1 MMLGHKV
8 DIYQNRNI
16 VENILGE
23 GFFRMFKSLLHKNV
37 FWNKF

>member
-16 VENILGE
+16 VEKKLGE
-23 GFFRMFKSLLHKNV
+23 GFVRMFKSLLHKNV
-37 FWNKF
+37 PWNIF